1 MNTEYEFYIECIGVS
16 DRLLSFR
23 VEIYYEAQFVGKANV
38 VVHHKHEVIS
48 CSIAGFGVQN
58 DESCVE
64 RIKEICR
71 INAKRIWEWDMIE

>member
-1 MNTEYEFYIECIGVS
+1 MIVI
-16 DRLLSFR
+16 
-23 VEIYYEAQFVGKANV
+23 V
-38 VVHHKHEVIS
+38 VVHNKHEVIS